1 MIWEVD
7 NLVSLDSEAF
17 FMGETVDTPFGPKV
31 LEVCKDGSTENNDWI
46 SVYEVSFPESQR
58 QGINDLRRQLSDGS
72 MELDETRDQ
81 DGDILCMTITE
92 VFRRK
97 QSAKNAQFL
106 LACYTAVVPEYRGLG
121 IGSIHRRKLGAL
133 LKSEYPDYLGIF
145 SEIESTRE
153 EGVAPQAMKIRVRRK
168 AFFMRLGLIPIDI
181 DYLFPNYV
189 SDGEP
194 LHGELLWVPFQSEQ
208 VLPSALRTVLLRI
221 YTEGYGLRPDD
232 PLIARMLGSLPAAN
246 QR

>member
-1 MIWEVD
+1 
-7 NLVSLDSEAF
+7 
-17 FMGETVDTPFGPKV
+17 MGETVDTPFGPKT
-31 LEVCKDGSTENNDWI
+31 LEVCKDGSTDNDDWI
-46 SVYEVSFPESQR
+46 GVYEASFPESQR
-58 QGINDLRRQLSDGS
+58 QDISDLKRQLSDGS

-81 DGDILCMTITE
+81 DDDILCMTITE
-92 VFRRK
+92 VFRRTQPLK
-97 QSAKNAQFL
+97 DTQFL
-106 LACYTAVVPEYRGLG
+106 LACYTAVVPQYRGLG

-133 LKSEYPDYLGIF
+133 LNWEYPDYLGIF

-153 EGVAPQAMKIRVRRK
+153 EGVAPEAMKIRVRRK

-189 SDGEP
+189 AGGEP
-194 LHGELLWVPFQSEQ
+194 LHGELLWVPFQGEQ
-208 VLPSALRTVLLRI
+208 VLPSTLNSVLLRI

-232 PLIARMLGSLPAAN
+232 PLITRMLSSLPAAS